1 MIEHYI
7 VNSICNQFNL
17 THNELRSQ
25 SRKTH
30 LVDARQCCAL
40 ALRELGK
47 TYKFIGNIINR
58 KDHTTIMHLVKRR
71 SHNWNENERIANET
85 VKAYKNMDS
94 PKIRP
99 YKVKM
104 EEFLEMVQQKR

>member
-47 TYKFIGNIINR
+47 TYKFIGNAINR
-58 KDHTTIMHLVKRR
+58 KNHTTIMHLLKIR
-71 SHNWNENERIANET
+71 SHNCHENERIANEI
-85 VKAYKNMDS
+85 VKAYKDMG
-94 PKIRP
+94 KRKRRP
-99 YKVKM
+99 YKLNM
-104 EEFLEMVQQKR
+104 EEFLEMVQQIK